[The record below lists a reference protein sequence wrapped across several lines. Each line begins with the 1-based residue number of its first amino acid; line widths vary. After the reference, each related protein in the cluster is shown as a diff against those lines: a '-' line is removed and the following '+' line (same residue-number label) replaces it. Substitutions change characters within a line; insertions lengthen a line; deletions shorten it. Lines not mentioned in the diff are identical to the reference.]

1 MTTVSLKL
9 VGNTNDILIHINK
22 NTIEIFDIFNYL
34 MEKGLSFDEIS
45 KIMFVHKGKNI
56 TSDKHATYSGTED
69 DPLIIHLFTNIGYI
83 KDEIIKCI
91 YSNKEDSPEDIPE
104 DNDIPDYCPLD
115 HENKQSKDDYDSDD
129 YEEISQENMNKNN
142 LKTVELFSDKDFS
155 YLLKIFL
162 NKPELINKL
171 SSYII
176 NGNISFE
183 IKEINKDD
191 FKYQNEYIDLQEL
204 LNKININI
212 DNEIGAMSI
221 LQHFEGNL
229 NLTLRHII
237 NKFSTED

>member
-56 TSDKHATYSGTED
+56 TNDKHATYSGTED
-69 DPLIIHLFTNIGYI
+69 DPLIIHLFTNLADI

-91 YSNKEDSPEDIPE
+91 YSNITE

-115 HENKQSKDDYDSDD
+115 HENKQSKDESMTVDNDDYD
-129 YEEISQENMNKNN
+129 EISQEDMNKNN
-142 LKTVELFSDKDFS
+142 LKTVELFSDKDFA

-191 FKYQNEYIDLQEL
+191 FKYQKEYLELLEL
-204 LNKININI
+204 LNKLNINM
-212 DNEIGAMSI
+212 DNEIFGISV

-229 NLTLRHII
+229 NLTLRYII
-237 NKFSTED
+237 NKFSTEY